1 MKRLVALGLS
11 AALLT
16 LAGCAQSPEA
26 RINAACVRD
35 GGLMADP
42 NAPKPA
48 AAEVKRQ
55 CDCFSKNVKETMTP
69 EELKQLADLMNQP
82 KDKAKQ
88 SSDPSKMPPAVA
100 TKMMGAMKACVI
112 PS

>member
-1 MKRLVALGLS
+1 MKRFAVLGLA
-11 AALLT
+11 AALVT

-35 GGLMADP
+35 GGLMSDP
-42 NAPKPA
+42 NQPKPA

-69 EELKQLADLMNQP
+69 DELKQLADLMNQP
-82 KDKAKQ
+82 KKEGGAGAD
-88 SSDPSKMPPAVA
+88 KMPPAIA